1 MRPEFESRMAH
12 IFDSLFSPIFFF
24 PMSSDGE
31 SGSDK
36 GYDPNE
42 PGYDVGVCFG
52 NAHEVADDGGRRG
65 VQGARAI

>member
-1 MRPEFESRMAH
+1 
-12 IFDSLFSPIFFF
+12 
-24 PMSSDGE
+24 MSSDGE